1 MELQERKDRFT
12 EIIMAVEFINL
23 EGEEKPLLPQRTLGL
38 SDGNL
43 RSAVIAQAF
52 REGEDFSQRLTN
64 ALVVSALE
72 NINETEGE
80 VTPDDL
86 SALGLSASIAWAY
99 GESLFL
105 MKICGL
111 VAEIVDKTDAD
122 TPIDFAMIFRPNDS
136 AIKFG
141 NEYEPY
147 DLLQENL
154 TTTRA
159 MAIAEEMGLEDITEE
174 NVMELLS
181 SILKDHVFGA
191 NEVE

>member
-23 EGEEKPLLPQRTLGL
+23 DNEDKPLLPRRTLGL

-43 RSAVIAQAF
+43 RSAVIAQSF
-52 REGEDFSQRLTN
+52 REGEDFSKRLVN
-64 ALVVSALE
+64 ALVVSALD
-72 NINETEGE
+72 NINESDGE
-80 VTPDDL
+80 VTQDDM
-86 SALGLSASIAWAY
+86 SALGLGASIAWAY

-111 VAEIVDKTDAD
+111 VADIVGNTEAE
-122 TPIDFAMIFRPNDS
+122 TPVDFAMIFRPNDS

-147 DLLQENL
+147 DLLQDDL
-154 TTTRA
+154 KTTRA
-159 MAIAEEMGLEDITEE
+159 MAIAEEMGLEGVTED
-174 NVMELLS
+174 NVMETLMD
-181 SILKDHVFGA
+181 ILKDQVFGG
-191 NEVE
+191 NDE

>member
-12 EIIMAVEFINL
+12 EIIMAVEFIDL
-23 EGEEKPLLPQRTLGL
+23 EAEGKPVLPQRTLGL

-52 REGEDFSQRLTN
+52 REGEDFSKRLTN
-64 ALVVSALE
+64 ALIVSALE

-80 VTPDDL
+80 VTPDDM
-86 SALGLSASIAWAY
+86 SALGLGASIAWAY

-111 VAEIVDKTDAD
+111 VADIVDNTEAE
-122 TPIDFAMIFRPNDS
+122 TPIDFAMIFRPNDN

-147 DLLQENL
+147 DLLREDL
-154 TTTRA
+154 KTARA
-159 MAIAEEMGLEDITEE
+159 IEIAKEMGLEGVTEE
-174 NVMELLS
+174 NVMERLGD
-181 SILKDHVFGA
+181 ILKEHVFGA
-191 NEVE
+191 DDDE